1 MGRFDITRTITLARA
16 GVCSIAVGL
25 LLLSAAPASAQVDTD
40 LSIGGGVRIGWT
52 ADTCA
57 AGIAG
62 AIRYNSA
69 SSGTVDLCNG
79 TAWITVGTG
88 ASGTPAGATREIQF
102 NSGGSFAATSRM
114 TYDGD
119 GAIYIQGDSADG
131 YNTYALV
138 KAGGAGWNTNYITGQ
153 KSGGTLASPSNIG
166 WPDTL
171 LVISGDGWGNGAFY
185 GAAEIRFETDG
196 NTGFADMPGMILFR
210 TTPDGTS
217 GLQDRMKIGNQGDV
231 TMYGTGAL
239 KIHSGTTAERP
250 GTPANGMVRYNTTT
264 GKFEG
269 YQAGAWVDVI
279 GGGGGSIDALSDG
292 KSDYT
297 ADFNLWLGQNAG
309 NAIASG
315 GIGNLAIGQDAADA
329 LTTGDDN
336 LAIGQEAMSTLTTG
350 TSNVAIGRYAMRSG
364 DATASEN
371 TYVGVASGQNVTG
384 QYNTALGFATLSG
397 SGGITGS
404 NNVALGRDAMR
415 YKEGSYNVAVGA
427 DAMANGNGGSVADGN
442 TAVGNVALQ
451 AVTEGDGNT
460 AIGSDAG
467 LIVSTGSNNTLIGF
481 LAADALTTGSSNIII
496 GANTDAPSATGSN
509 QLNIGDTIYGDL
521 STDSVRIGGAGAVSA
536 FSDLELAG
544 TLALKVSSGTT
555 AQAPGTPVNGMIRYD
570 TTLGKF
576 RAYQAGAWTDMIGG
590 GGGSIDGLSRRENG
604 LCHRFQPVHGHGR
617 RCVDACGRLA
627 IQPRHRPECAGRGA
641 HKCRGL

>member
-16 GVCSIAVGL
+16 GAYAVAIGL
-25 LLLSAAPASAQVDTD
+25 LLFSAAPAGAQVDTD
-40 LSIGGGVRIGWT
+40 LSIGGGVRIGW
-52 ADTCA
+52 ASDACA

-79 TAWITVGTG
+79 SNWITVG
-88 ASGTPAGATREIQF
+88 P
-102 NSGGSFAATSRM
+102 
-114 TYDGD
+114 
-119 GAIYIQGDSADG
+119 
-131 YNTYALV
+131 
-138 KAGGAGWNTNYITGQ
+138 
-153 KSGGTLASPSNIG
+153 
-166 WPDTL
+166 
-171 LVISGDGWGNGAFY
+171 
-185 GAAEIRFETDG
+185 
-196 NTGFADMPGMILFR
+196 
-210 TTPDGTS
+210 
-217 GLQDRMKIGNQGDV
+217 
-231 TMYGTGAL
+231 
-239 KIHSGTTAERP
+239 
-250 GTPANGMVRYNTTT
+250 
-264 GKFEG
+264 
-269 YQAGAWVDVI
+269 
-279 GGGGGSIDALSDG
+279 GGGSIDALSDG

-297 ADFNLWLGQNAG
+297 TDFNLWLGQNAG

-336 LAIGQEAMSTLTTG
+336 LAIGQESMSTLTTG

-509 QLNIGDTIYGDL
+509 QLNIGNTIYGDL
-521 STDSVRIGGAGAVSA
+521 ANDYVGIGNTAPSVALDVTGDIEYTGVISDV
-536 FSDLELAG
+536 SDLRLKDNIVELDSA
-544 TLALKVSSGTT
+544 LAKIMALNPVSFTMKSDPDKRIEFGFIAQDVEKIFPELVIT
-555 AQAPGTPVNGMIRYD
+555 AKDEQETKSLNYTGMI
-570 TTLGKF
+570 
-576 RAYQAGAWTDMIGG
+576 APMVQAMQEQQRMLEAQQAQ
-590 GGGSIDGLSRRENG
+590 IDLLVKQNAELKAMMEEMR
-604 LCHRFQPVHGHGR
+604 
-617 RCVDACGRLA
+617 
-627 IQPRHRPECAGRGA
+627 
-641 HKCRGL
+641 K